1 MKACSHSRQLA
12 TFLRNILQRDLS
24 PVITTALNSSLSYHD
39 DTLTLLHSEAG
50 RERKLNKR
58 GENWIFSLHFIPPQ
72 QNEFDDVRGGEGIK
86 YISHRIIISFYLSC
100 SAVCCQSTKYLHQG
114 ARKDSCDLACV
125 QLSWEE

>member
-12 TFLRNILQRDLS
+12 TFLRNILEISLS
-24 PVITTALNSSLSYHD
+24 LLITTALITSLSYHD

-50 RERKLNKR
+50 KERKLNKR

-86 YISHRIIISFYLSC
+86 YISHRIIISFYLSF

-114 ARKDSCDLACV
+114 ARKDCCDLASV